1 MRTGQILL
9 AFIFLAILPS
19 AAFAHQ
25 YPAGFKGFADSASCA
40 PCHKAIYD
48 EWSAS
53 MHSKSSRASDPAH
66 NAVFSAFSQSMAK
79 TGKKAP
85 YFCASCHN
93 PASEG
98 AAKTYSSMPGIPCT
112 FCHSEEGITDGKMFN
127 TYKIATT
134 ITSSSA
140 SSAQEAPHEV
150 SQWSF
155 AQPYMMCMG
164 CHGKMVN
171 GKGTVICSADLEGYS
186 DCVKCHM
193 EEKAGPPAEGSAKSS
208 HYSHFFP
215 GGHDKDML
223 QKGISLSLGAE
234 MGKLIVIIKND
245 NPHFFPSTN
254 PMRAAYLKVEVL
266 DKEGNPLFE
275 NPAPAPG
282 QKEMFMRVFS
292 ADGKV
297 GVPTWEAKEALD
309 SRINSHEERTLT
321 YDLPKG
327 AAMAKAAVYYR
338 LVTPAAAAKLGI
350 PAKSAEPVKVS
361 EAEIE
366 IK

>member
-1 MRTGQILL
+1 MRAGKILL

-19 AAFAHQ
+19 GAFAHQ

-40 PCHKAIYD
+40 PCHKTIYD
-48 EWSAS
+48 EWGAS
-53 MHSKSSRASDPAH
+53 MHAQSSRASDPAH
-66 NAVFSAFSQSMAK
+66 NAVFSAFSQAMAK

-93 PASEG
+93 PASE
-98 AAKTYSSMPGIPCT
+98 AMAKTSSSMPGIPCT
-112 FCHSEEGITDGKMFN
+112 FCHGAEGVSEGKMFN
-127 TYKIATT
+127 TYNLATT
-134 ITSSSA
+134 ITA
-140 SSAQEAPHEV
+140 PSAQQAPHKV

-155 AQPYMMCMG
+155 AQPFMMCLG

-186 DCVKCHM
+186 NCVKCHM

-215 GGHDKDML
+215 GGHDKEML
-223 QKGISLSLGAE
+223 KKGISLSLGAE
-234 MGKLIVIIKND
+234 MGKLIVIVKND

-254 PMRAAYLKVEVL
+254 PMRAAYLKVLVL
-266 DKEGNPLFE
+266 DKEGKPLFE
-275 NPAPAPG
+275 SPAPAAG
-282 QKEMFMRVFS
+282 QKELFMRVFS

-309 SRINSHEERTLT
+309 SRIKDHEERALT

-327 AAMAKAAVYYR
+327 AAKAKAALYYR

>member
-1 MRTGQILL
+1 MSTGKILM
-9 AFIFLAILPS
+9 AFIFLTILPTW
-19 AAFAHQ
+19 AFAHQ
-25 YPAGFKGFADSASCA
+25 FPAEFKGFADSASCA
-40 PCHKAIYD
+40 PCHKTIYD

-53 MHSKSSRASDPAH
+53 MHAKSSRASDPAH
-66 NAVFSAFSQSMAK
+66 NAVFSAFSQAMAK

-93 PASEG
+93 PASEV
-98 AAKTYSSMPGIPCT
+98 AAKTSSPVQGITCT
-112 FCHSEEGITDGKMFN
+112 FCHSAEGVLEGKMFN
-127 TYKIATT
+127 TYKLATT
-134 ITSSSA
+134 ITSP
-140 SSAQEAPHEV
+140 SAQETPHKV

-155 AQPYMMCMG
+155 ASPYMMCLG

-186 DCVKCHM
+186 NCVKCHM
-193 EEKAGPPAEGSAKSS
+193 EEKAGAPDEGSAKSS

-223 QKGISLSLGAE
+223 KNGITLSLGAE

-254 PMRAAYLKVEVL
+254 PMRAAYLKVSVL
-266 DKEGNPLFE
+266 DKDGKPLFDS
-275 NPAPAPG
+275 PAPAPG
-282 QKEMFMRVFS
+282 QKELFMRIFS

-297 GVPTWEAKEALD
+297 GVPSWDAKEVID
-309 SRINSHEERTLT
+309 SRIREHEERALT

-327 AAMAKAAVYYR
+327 AAKATAALYYR
-338 LVTPAAAAKLGI
+338 LFTPAAAAKLGI
-350 PAKSAEPVKVS
+350 PPQSAEPVKVS

>member
-1 MRTGQILL
+1 MRAGKILL
-9 AFIFLAILPS
+9 AIIFLAILPS
-19 AAFAHQ
+19 GAFAHQ
-25 YPAGFKGFADSASCA
+25 YPSEFKGFADSASCA
-40 PCHKAIYD
+40 SCHKTIYD
-48 EWSAS
+48 EWGAS
-53 MHSKSSRASDPAH
+53 MHAQSSRASDPAH
-66 NAVFSAFSQSMAK
+66 NAVFSAFSQAMAK

-93 PASEG
+93 PASE
-98 AAKTYSSMPGIPCT
+98 AIANANSPMPGIPCT
-112 FCHSEEGITDGKMFN
+112 FCHGVEGVSEGKMFN
-127 TYKIATT
+127 TYNLATT
-134 ITSSSA
+134 ITSL
-140 SSAQEAPHEV
+140 SAQQAPHRV

-155 AQPYMMCMG
+155 AQPFMMCLG

-186 DCVKCHM
+186 NCVKCHM

-215 GGHDKDML
+215 GGHDKEML
-223 QKGISLSLGAE
+223 KKGISLSLGAE

-245 NPHFFPSTN
+245 NPHFFPSTS
-254 PMRAAYLKVEVL
+254 PMRAAYLKVVVL
-266 DKEGNPLFE
+266 DKEGKPIFE
-275 NPAPAPG
+275 SPAPAPG
-282 QKEMFMRVFS
+282 QKELFMRVFS
-292 ADGKV
+292 ADGQV
-297 GVPTWEAKEALD
+297 GVPTWEAKEVLD
-309 SRINSHEERTLT
+309 SRINDHEERVLT

-327 AAMAKAAVYYR
+327 AAKAKAALYYR
-338 LVTPAAAAKLGI
+338 LFTPAAAAKLGI

>member
-1 MRTGQILL
+1 MRAGKFLFALIILAL
-9 AFIFLAILPS
+9 LPS
-19 AAFAHQ
+19 GAFAHE

-40 PCHKAIYD
+40 QCHKTIYD

-53 MHSKSSRASDPAH
+53 MHAQSSRASDPAH
-66 NAVFSAFSQSMAK
+66 NAVFTGFSQAMAK

-93 PASEG
+93 PASEA
-98 AAKTYSSMPGIPCT
+98 AAKTSTAITGIPCT
-112 FCHSEEGITDGKMFN
+112 FCHGAEAVSEGKMFN
-127 TYKIATT
+127 SYKLATT
-134 ITSSSA
+134 ITSP
-140 SSAQEAPHEV
+140 SAQDTPHKV

-155 AQPYMMCMG
+155 SQPFMMCLG

-186 DCVKCHM
+186 NCVKCHM
-193 EEKAGPPAEGSAKSS
+193 EEKAGAPAEGSARSS

-234 MGKLIVIIKND
+234 MGKLIVIVKNN

-254 PMRAAYLKVEVL
+254 PMRAAYLKVSIL
-266 DKEGNPLFE
+266 DKDGKPLFE
-275 NPAPAPG
+275 SPASAPG
-282 QKEMFMRVFS
+282 QKELFMRIFS

-297 GVPTWEAKEALD
+297 GVPSWDAKEAID
-309 SRINSHEERTLT
+309 SRIREHEERALT

-327 AAMAKAAVYYR
+327 AAKATATLYYR
-338 LVTPAAAAKLGI
+338 LFTPAAAAKLGI

-366 IK
+366 FK